1 MKYYVA
7 ENTGKG
13 FITHEENESNY
24 IQGFPANVYA
34 TENSSW
40 ASRVGATEKTKVEAQ
55 SLVDASVQESR
66 TQQQNYINSL
76 EDGEEK
82 TRLQE
87 ELDNSPET
95 VLLP

>member
-7 ENTGKG
+7 TNTGKG

-34 TENSSW
+34 TENESW
-40 ASRVGATEKTKVEAQ
+40 ASRVSATEKTKSEAQ
-55 SLVDASVQESR
+55 SLVDTAVQEGK
-66 TQQQNYINSL
+66 TQLQNHINSL

-82 TRLQE
+82 TRLQQ
-87 ELDNSPET
+87 ELNDSPDT

>member
-13 FITHEENESNY
+13 FITHEENESNH

-34 TENSSW
+34 TENASW

-55 SLVDASVQESR
+55 SLVDTAVQEGK
-66 TQQQNYINSL
+66 TQLQNRINSL

-87 ELDNSPET
+87 QLDNSPET
-95 VLLP
+95 VSLP